1 MNPESRLSGT
11 ARRSACGLGLW
22 GAAVLGLI
30 LSGGPAILG
39 GQSVPAKTMATVDL
53 TGYWVSLVTEDWY
66 SRMKTPRKG
75 DVAGIP
81 ATPLALDA
89 ANAWDPAKDGVEADS
104 CKNYGGATIMRVA
117 TRIHV
122 TWADENILKLETDA
136 GMQTR
141 LFRFGPAAKAP
152 AGQRTPQGFSIA
164 EWDQPREVGAA
175 SPAGTLKVVTTNLK
189 PGYLRRNGVP
199 YGERAKVTEYFNRTD
214 ETYGVTYL
222 IVTTIVEDPD
232 YLFGPFVTS
241 SHFKKLPDSGS
252 GWDPTPCS
260 GR

>member
-1 MNPESRLSGT
+1 ML
-11 ARRSACGLGLW
+11 C
-22 GAAVLGLI
+22 AAVFALVLLGRRDALGQKP
-30 LSGGPAILG
+30 LS
-39 GQSVPAKTMATVDL
+39 AKAMATVDL

-66 SRMKTPRKG
+66 SRMKVPDKEA

-81 ATPLALDA
+81 ATALALDSA
-89 ANAWDPAKDGVEADS
+89 KAWDPGKDEARGNQ
-104 CKNYGGATIMRVA
+104 CKSYGAAAIMRVP

-122 TWADENILKLETDA
+122 TWQDENTLKLETDA

-141 LFRFGPAAKAP
+141 LFRFGPAAKASP
-152 AGQRTPQGFSIA
+152 GERTWQGFSAA
-164 EWDQPREVGAA
+164 EWDQPREFGVA
-175 SPAGTLKVVTTNLK
+175 SPAGTLKAVTTNLK
-189 PGYLRRNGVP
+189 AGYLRKNGIP
-199 YGERAKVTEYFNRTD
+199 YGERATVTEYFNRTY

-222 IVTTIVEDPD
+222 VVTTIVEDPD

-241 SHFKKLPDSGS
+241 SHFKKLPDEAN